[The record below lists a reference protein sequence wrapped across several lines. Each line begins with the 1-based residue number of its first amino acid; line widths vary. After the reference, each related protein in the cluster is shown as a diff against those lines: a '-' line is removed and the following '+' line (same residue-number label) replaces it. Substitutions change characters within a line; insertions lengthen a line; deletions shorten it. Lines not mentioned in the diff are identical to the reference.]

1 MDILIEKPQD
11 RLIVAA
17 DYEPTKESGYDGVWT
32 KVLDLAKKLEG
43 MGVYIKVNS
52 VLRACGYKLI
62 VQLHDQGLRVMADLK
77 LVDIPAT
84 MKIDGQL
91 LTEVK
96 PELLTVMANSSIEG
110 MSAIKVVL
118 PQTEIVAVTILTSLD
133 EEECQ
138 QIYCCSTKAG
148 VVRFARMANDAKCHG
163 LVLSP
168 KEVEVVKKRKDL
180 GGLILNTPGI
190 RPLWSFVE
198 GDDQKR
204 TGTPE
209 EVILAGGDRVII
221 GRPITQ
227 AKDPREAA
235 QKTLDEIQVAL
246 EKKTKLLLEK
256 SKK

>member
-1 MDILIEKPQD
+1 MEWKIETPRD

-17 DYEPTKESGYDGVWT
+17 DYEPSKEGGIKGVRE
-32 KVLDLAKKLEG
+32 KVLSLASQLKD
-43 MGVYIKVNS
+43 MGIYIKVNS
-52 VLRACGYKLI
+52 ILRACGYDLI
-62 VQLHDQGLRVMADLK
+62 THLHDLGLRVMADLK

-91 LTEVK
+91 LAEAK
-96 PELLTVMANSSIEG
+96 PELVTVMANAGIEG
-110 MSAIKVVL
+110 ISAISQVL
-118 PQTEIVAVTILTSLD
+118 HYSEILAVTILTSLD
-133 EEECQ
+133 EDECQ

-148 VVRFARMANDAKCHG
+148 VVRFARMAQLGGCAG

-168 KEVEVVKKRKDL
+168 KEVEVVRKRKDIHL
-180 GGLILNTPGI
+180 SVNTPAI

-209 EVILAGGDRVII
+209 EVILAGGDRMVI

-227 AKDPREAA
+227 APDPREAA
-235 QKTLDEIQVAL
+235 QKTLDEIQAAL
-246 EKKTKLLLEK
+246 EKKAKQLEEK